1 MLSDDFVMI
10 YIMLDSGC
18 MRRFTSGRVERTGL
32 SKPQVRIGNR
42 LTVSAD
48 ITNSGSREADEVAQL
63 YTRELVAT
71 VNRPVRELKGFHRV
85 HLKPGKKASVTFRL
99 STNDLAFYNERKQ
112 LVTEPGTFHVWIAAD
127 SARGLEGEFAV
138 K

>member
-1 MLSDDFVMI
+1 
-10 YIMLDSGC
+10 

-85 HLKPGKKASVTFRL
+85 HEPAGECPG
-99 STNDLAFYNERKQ
+99 
-112 LVTEPGTFHVWIAAD
+112 
-127 SARGLEGEFAV
+127 
-138 K
+138 